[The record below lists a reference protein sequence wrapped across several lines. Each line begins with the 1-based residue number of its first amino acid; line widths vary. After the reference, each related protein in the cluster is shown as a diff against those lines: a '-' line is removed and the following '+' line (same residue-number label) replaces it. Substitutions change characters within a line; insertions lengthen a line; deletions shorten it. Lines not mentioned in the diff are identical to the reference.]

1 MARPTKSGLD
11 YFPLD
16 VDIFEDEKIE
26 AIAGEFGIKGELA
39 VIKLLCAVY
48 KKGYFVVWND
58 LTRATLLKR
67 LPGVSKE
74 LLEQIVIRL
83 VTWGFFD
90 EDLFNSAKVLTSE
103 NIQANFFEA
112 TKRRKSPKPTAYL
125 INANNNSQAEGV
137 NVNINPQSKGNK
149 TKVNKNNASVSS
161 NTKDSEE
168 SAVRYWLNQVN
179 PAEAPFITQSIQH
192 WVNDFGGQDEI
203 IILAIDEM
211 LKHGARSFN
220 YLEKILKSWE
230 KSGLD
235 TPEKARNHLEGHYNR
250 SVKNQKKSKDWSTK
264 RLWDFWWAEMM
275 SGNAS
280 LDFFAEKY
288 GNRGVTVTEIEILRK
303 EIVKRGM
310 EDAISRNH

>member
-58 LTRATLLKR
+58 LTKATLLKR

-83 VTWGFFD
+83 VTWGFFN

-125 INANNNSQAEGV
+125 INVDNNTQAKGV
-137 NVNINPQSKGNK
+137 NVDINPQSKVKESKVKESIVNNYVFGVFDFLENNHFGNPYSEPMATDISEWIK
-149 TKVNKNNASVSS
+149 SLRKKGLR
-161 NTKDSEE
+161 DS
-168 SAVRYWLNQVN
+168 Q
-179 PAEAPFITQSIQH
+179 
-192 WVNDFGGQDEI
+192 
-203 IILAIDEM
+203 IDEWLIM
-211 LKHGARSFN
+211 GAKVASGNNRRFWN
-220 YLEKILKSWE
+220 YIDGILRNWDNVAAYTQEDIEK
-230 KSGLD
+230 
-235 TPEKARNHLEGHYNR
+235 
-250 SVKNQKKSKDWSTK
+250 QKKNKSAGKKLENTGSSEYDDLGW
-264 RLWDFWWAEMM
+264 
-275 SGNAS
+275 
-280 LDFFAEKY
+280 
-288 GNRGVTVTEIEILRK
+288 
-303 EIVKRGM
+303 
-310 EDAISRNH
+310 

>member
-83 VTWGFFD
+83 VTWGFFS

-103 NIQANFFEA
+103 NIQARYLEA
-112 TKRRKSPKPTAYL
+112 TKRRKPTKPLRYL
-125 INANNNSQAEGV
+125 INVDNNSQAEGV
-137 NVNINPQSKGNK
+137 NVDNNPQSKVNK
-149 TKVNKNNASVSS
+149 TKVNKTNASESS
-161 NTKDSEE
+161 NTKHSED

-192 WVNDFGGQDEI
+192 WVRDFNGQEEI
-203 IILAIDEM
+203 VILAIDDM
-211 LKHGARSFN
+211 LMHGARN
-220 YLEKILKSWE
+220 YKYLDRVLKSWE
-230 KSGLD
+230 SKKLD
-235 TPEKARNHLEGHYNR
+235 TTEKVTKHLEGHYQNNSGQQSR
-250 SVKNQKKSKDWSTK
+250 TYNWTAKKLFDH
-264 RLWDFWWAEMM
+264 WWAEKM
-275 SGNAS
+275 GGHPS
-280 LDFFAEKY
+280 LDFFAEKFS
-288 GNRGVTVTEIEILRK
+288 VTDQERELLK
-303 EIVKRGM
+303 NEIVKRGM
-310 EDAISRNH
+310 GDAISKDN

>member
-1 MARPTKSGLD
+1 MARPIKNGLD

-74 LLEQIVIRL
+74 LLDQIVNRL

-90 EDLFNSAKVLTSE
+90 ENLFNSAKVLTSE

-125 INANNNSQAEGV
+125 INADINTQASED
-137 NVNINPQSKGNK
+137 NDDINTQSKVK
-149 TKVNKNNASVSS
+149 ETKVNKSNASESS
-161 NTKDSEE
+161 NTKHSES

-179 PAEAPFITQSIQH
+179 PAEAPFITQSIQY
-192 WVNDFGGQDEI
+192 WVNDFGGKDEI
-203 IILAIDEM
+203 VILAINDM
-211 LKHGARSFN
+211 LQHNARNYS

-230 KSGLD
+230 ELGLD
-235 TPEKARNHLEGHYNR
+235 TPEKVNNHLAGKYR
-250 SVKNQKKSKDWSTK
+250 KNAHPQNKGRVESLPDHIVHPKTEADVSAEARKK
-264 RLWDFWWAEMM
+264 LIE
-275 SGNAS
+275 
-280 LDFFAEKY
+280 L
-288 GNRGVTVTEIEILRK
+288 GVTPN
-303 EIVKRGM
+303 
-310 EDAISRNH
+310 D